1 MLPKS
6 VMLALTQ
13 RRAASVIGD
22 PHTPWPIDEDYWL
35 RHCEGFRV
43 DDDGKR
49 LGVVE
54 CVAFRSRA
62 DVPDVIL
69 VRSGRLHLHVA
80 AVAVSDVVEVRPAER
95 RLVVRTRAA
104 PELAPSRA
112 PAAPAAHDRK
122 DTRS

>member
-13 RRAASVIGD
+13 RRAASVLGD

-35 RHCEGFRV
+35 RHCEGFQV
-43 DDDGKR
+43 DDDGRR

-54 CVAFRSRA
+54 CVAYRSRA

-80 AVAVSDVVEVRPAER
+80 VVAVRDVVEIRPAER
-95 RLVVRTRAA
+95 RLVVQSRAPA
-104 PELAPSRA
+104 DLAPSRA
-112 PAAPAAHDRK
+112 PAAPATHDRK
-122 DTRS
+122 DARS